1 MPAEL
6 QLLVIVIA
14 LLGFWAI
21 VMRPTRQQQRR
32 VAELQSELAVGDE
45 VIISAGI
52 FGTVVTLEDEQV
64 RLEIAPGTVIT
75 VARQV
80 VIRRAPEPV
89 EETGEG
95 QDGPDGPDAAPQ
107 SKTEE
112 D

>member
-14 LLGFWAI
+14 LFGFWAI
-21 VMRPTRQQQRR
+21 VMRPTRVQQRR
-32 VAELQSELAVGDE
+32 VADLQADLEIGDE

-52 FGTVVTLEDEQV
+52 FGTVVAIEDERV
-64 RLEIAPGTVIT
+64 RLQIAPDTVIT

-80 VIRRAPEPV
+80 VIRRAPEPD
-89 EETGEG
+89 EAAPEG
-95 QDGPDGPDAAPQ
+95 ADHPGAAPQ
-107 SKTEE
+107 DSKTEE